1 LPCSAAALIP
11 LQRES
16 KADWRDPRAVHI
28 NLECTTLAL
37 AHVLLNKAA
46 GKKLLLFG
54 IDRIISIAYE
64 NLYIPVIHG

>member
-1 LPCSAAALIP
+1 
-11 LQRES
+11 
-16 KADWRDPRAVHI
+16 
-28 NLECTTLAL
+28 LECTTLAL